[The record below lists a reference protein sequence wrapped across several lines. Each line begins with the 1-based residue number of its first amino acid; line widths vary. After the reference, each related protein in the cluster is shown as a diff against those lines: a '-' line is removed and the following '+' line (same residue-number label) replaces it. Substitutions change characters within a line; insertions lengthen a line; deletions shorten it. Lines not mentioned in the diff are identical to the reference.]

1 MMTCNHDDSDNP
13 FGELTPEMRAYLE
26 KGAANGSENARQVLG
41 MHNGDVDDVIRWL
54 AANSAEFAMPREEV
68 EAFLAELEEDDV

>member
-1 MMTCNHDDSDNP
+1 MMTCNRDDSDNA

-26 KGAANGSENARQVLG
+26 KAAANGSENARQVLG
-41 MHNGDVDDVIRWL
+41 MHDGDGDGVIRWL

-68 EAFLAELEEDDV
+68 EAFLGEFEEDDA

>member
-26 KGAANGSENARQVLG
+26 KALANGSENARQVLG
-41 MHNGDVDDVIRWL
+41 MHDGDGDDVIRWL
-54 AANSAEFAMPREEV
+54 AANTAEYAMARDEV
-68 EAFLAELEEDDV
+68 EAFLAEFAE